1 MIENV
6 TPRFVTSTL
15 VEATADAVTITWG
28 LGDEIPRS
36 ADYFRYSVTYYGA
49 DEKAGAEFGVRFHE
63 TPRAYVFDLATS
75 TQANYAAD
83 SIDLTDDRIVVRYR
97 DASIGL
103 TEVGTIFAS
112 VTVDGDDV
120 QLNLPVTLLR

>member
-36 ADYFRYSVTYYGA
+36 ADYFRYYGA

-63 TPRAYVFDLATS
+63 TPRAYVFDHATS

-83 SIDLTDDRIVVRYR
+83 SIDLTDDRIAVRYR